1 MEGQKIQMIHNEFV
15 EYMKANANRLYTEK
29 GYTMEDYNR
38 DYANV
43 EVLPFD
49 LSRFGLSFSEE
60 QLKVINLFFTEERV
74 NRLGHTLLEG
84 HLMNSSE
91 HMVANTL
98 GFDMVTDRGY
108 SGFGKCDENKCVFE
122 FCEGD
127 IYLVLCENMKEYHEE
142 LESHC
147 KFYEVE
153 DRLPDLVFVDN
164 RKVAYLQGGDD
175 PGFDEYD
182 MADSSRKLT
191 LASVETA
198 VSAWL
203 SGFKKEGAFAAVT
216 GLDIN
221 SDDYKEMLALVE
233 SLCEQEFPE
242 LHDAVFG
249 DGAGAVDL
257 IFRDRNDS
265 DSYNLYYYN
274 PDSNAGGL
282 IEQCPFRKE
291 DAAEM
296 IGNEDYMDV
305 LASYTHYL
313 SDVDTEHFFNT
324 IFELI
329 EMMRDG
335 FYLGYDVSEVCKGI
349 VGEKTLDDKLVNA
362 VERSGESTSLG
373 SDKSVLPEI
382 GLV

>member
-1 MEGQKIQMIHNEFV
+1 M
-15 EYMKANANRLYTEK
+15 
-29 GYTMEDYNR
+29 
-38 DYANV
+38 
-43 EVLPFD
+43 EVLQFD